1 VLKYNQLFMIG
12 KLKKVKESVTSIK
25 SGSDERLMVG
35 LDIGTEFVKALIA
48 KVDDDNNLE
57 IIGVGRERQSLA
69 DMNAGAI
76 ADIASVVANC
86 DSALARAEEMAGAS
100 ARSAVIGIAG
110 ELVKGNTTSVRFA
123 RKDPNKEIDVDEID
137 RIFSLVQERAEATA
151 KQQLALETG
160 GKDIGLRLVNS
171 ALVSIEIDGYGVTN
185 PIGFQGKNVLI
196 QLYTAFAPLVHIG
209 AIEKVAEQLDL
220 DLLTVAAE
228 PFAVARSVIG
238 DDPNANLT
246 AILVD
251 VGGGTSD
258 IAVVNEGGVEGTVM
272 FGIGG
277 RAFTKA
283 IARDLD
289 TDFDKAESL
298 KLGLANGKTPA
309 PRIPSV
315 EQALSK
321 TIDVWMSGLEL
332 GLEEFSRLDHLPS
345 RIFLCGGGSSLNML
359 TDKLANSDWYKN
371 LPFTKKPV
379 IQLIKPSQVI
389 GIKDST
395 GEIEDHTVIT
405 AMGLLRVGMDTLLQL
420 DAPSGSVRDRINRML
435 RI

>member
-1 VLKYNQLFMIG
+1 MIG
-12 KLKKVKESVTSIK
+12 KLKKIKESVASSKTN
-25 SGSDERLMVG
+25 SDDKLMVG
-35 LDIGTEFVKALIA
+35 LDIGTEFVKAIIA
-48 KVDDDNNLE
+48 RVDEDNNLE
-57 IIGVGRERQSLA
+57 IIGVGREHQALA

-76 ADIASVVANC
+76 ADIAAVVANC
-86 DSALARAEEMAGAS
+86 DSALSQAEQMAGAS
-100 ARSAVIGIAG
+100 ARSAVVGIAG
-110 ELVKGNTTSVRFA
+110 ELVKGNTIAVRFA
-123 RKDPNKEIDVDEID
+123 RKDPNREIDVDEVD
-137 RIFSLVQERAEATA
+137 RIFSLVQERAETIA
-151 KQQLALETG
+151 KKQLTLETG
-160 GKDIGLRLVNS
+160 GKEIGLKLVNS

-209 AIEKVAEQLDL
+209 AIERVAQQLDL

-238 DDPNANLT
+238 DDPNASLT

-277 RAFTKA
+277 RAFTKSV
-283 IARDLD
+283 ARELD
-289 TDFDKAESL
+289 TDFERAEAL
-298 KLGLANGKTPA
+298 KLGLADGKTPE
-309 PRIPSV
+309 PRRQPV
-315 EQALSK
+315 EQALQK
-321 TIDVWMSGLEL
+321 TVDVWMSGLEL

-345 RIFLCGGGSSLNML
+345 RILLCGGGSSLTLL
-359 TDKLANSDWYKN
+359 TEKLSNSDWYKE
-371 LPFTKKPV
+371 LPFTKKPI
-379 IQLIKPSQVI
+379 IQLIKPNQVV

-395 GEIEDHTVIT
+395 DTIEDHTFIT

-435 RI
+435 KI

>member
-1 VLKYNQLFMIG
+1 MIG

>member
-1 VLKYNQLFMIG
+1 MIG

-57 IIGVGRERQSLA
+57 IIGVGREHQSLA

-151 KQQLALETG
+151 KQQLSLETG

-359 TDKLANSDWYKN
+359 TDKLANSDWYKD

-379 IQLIKPSQVI
+379 IQLIKPSQVV

>member
-1 VLKYNQLFMIG
+1 MIG

-57 IIGVGRERQSLA
+57 IIGVGREHQSLA

-100 ARSAVIGIAG
+100 ARSAVISIAG

-151 KQQLALETG
+151 KQQLSLETG

-359 TDKLANSDWYKN
+359 TDKLANSDWYKD

-379 IQLIKPSQVI
+379 IQLIKPSQVV

>member
-1 VLKYNQLFMIG
+1 MIG
-12 KLKKVKESVTSIK
+12 KLKKVKDSVTSIK

-57 IIGVGRERQSLA
+57 IIGVGREHQSLA

-151 KQQLALETG
+151 KQQLSLETG

-359 TDKLANSDWYKN
+359 TDKLANSDWYKD

-379 IQLIKPSQVI
+379 IQLIKPSQVV